1 MSFEKV
7 VLDRVANVLGE
18 ANKAE
23 FTFGTLFV
31 DCTAAQA
38 AKIETALNEMN
49 QGGIIVSK
57 TPAEFAFDFV
67 A

>member
-1 MSFEKV
+1 MGFEKV

-18 ANKAE
+18 DRKAE

-31 DCTAAQA
+31 NCTAEQA
-38 AKIETALNEMN
+38 AKIETMLIEMKC
-49 QGGIIVSK
+49 GGVIVSK

>member
-1 MSFEKV
+1 MGFEKV
-7 VLDRVANVLGE
+7 VLERVANVLGE

-23 FTFGTLFV
+23 FAFGTLFV

-38 AKIETALNEMN
+38 AKIETALNALN

>member
-1 MSFEKV
+1 MGFEKV

-18 ANKAE
+18 DRKAE
-23 FTFGTLFV
+23 FTCGTLFV

-38 AKIETALNEMN
+38 AKIETALAKMTN
-49 QGGIIVSK
+49 GGIVVSK